1 MITLRQV
8 VGHDASIASL
18 QRAVAAGRLHHALLF
33 HGPEG
38 VGKRTTALAVAAA
51 LLCREPKRP
60 AADACGEC
68 ASCSKIEKGIHPDVL
83 YVTLEKTV
91 IPIDSVRALRQEAGY
106 RPFEGDRRIFVID
119 PADRLS
125 LEAQNALLKTLE
137 EPSGQAHIMLIASR
151 PAHLL
156 PTTRSRCQ
164 ALAFGTLP
172 APELARRLEQG
183 AGLEPARALRAAR
196 LAEGRYGAALS
207 MDLDH
212 ADAVRDLLIGVL
224 ESVATGG
231 PAAALDQAESLGEDA
246 DEILEHLQ
254 ALSSLVR
261 DMMVLRA
268 GGTDDLLVSGDRAAD
283 LARLAERYP
292 ADPLTF
298 VRMMD
303 RIALARTDLDRS
315 VNRKLLAETLL
326 LDMAGDAVPA

>member
-18 QRAVAAGRLHHALLF
+18 QRAIAAGRLHHALLF

-38 VGKRTTALAVAAA
+38 VGKRTTALATAAA
-51 LLCREPKRP
+51 LLCREPGRS
-60 AADACGEC
+60 AGDACGAC
-68 ASCSKIEKGIHPDVL
+68 ASCSKIEKGIHADVF

-91 IPIDSVRALRQEAGY
+91 IPIDAVRALRQEAGY
-106 RPFEGDRRIFVID
+106 RPFEGSRRVFVID

-137 EPSGQAHIMLIASR
+137 EPSGLAHIILIASR

-172 APELARRLEQG
+172 APELARRLEQS
-183 AGLEPARALRAAR
+183 AGLEPARAVRAAR
-196 LAEGRYGAALS
+196 LAEGRYGAALT

-212 ADAVRDLLIGVL
+212 ADEVRDLLLGML
-224 ESVATGG
+224 EAVAGGG

-246 DEILEHLQ
+246 DEILERLQ
-254 ALSSLVR
+254 VVSSLVR

-268 GGTDDLLVSGDRAAD
+268 GGTEDLLVSADRVAE
-283 LARLAERYP
+283 LSRLADRFP

-303 RIALARTDLDRS
+303 RIAMARTDLDRS

-326 LDMAGDAVPA
+326 LDMAGDGVRA